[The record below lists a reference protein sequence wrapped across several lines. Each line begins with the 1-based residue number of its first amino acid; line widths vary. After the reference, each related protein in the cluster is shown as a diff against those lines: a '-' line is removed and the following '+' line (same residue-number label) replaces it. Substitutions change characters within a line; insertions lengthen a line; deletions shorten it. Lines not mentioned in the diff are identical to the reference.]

1 MNAKLISKE
10 NYTARLTFE
19 VGAEKFEEGMKHSYN
34 KNKNYINLPGFR
46 KGKAPRKLIE
56 KQYGADIFYDDA
68 INFVL
73 PDAYEEAVRELEL
86 EVVDKPAIDVESVS
100 TAEGVKFIAVVTV
113 EPEVTLGEYKG
124 LEYTR
129 VDVDVTEADLEAEL
143 KMIQEKNARTVTVER
158 AAENGDIVN
167 ISFLGTVDGVPF
179 EGGQS
184 DNYELT
190 LGSHSFI
197 DTFEDQIVGHN
208 TGDKFD
214 VNVTFPAEYHAP
226 ELAGKPAVFA
236 VELKEITVK
245 ELPEINDEF
254 AQDVS
259 EFDTLDEYKADIMAK
274 IKTSKEAA
282 AKNQQNDELIDR
294 VAIGATIDVPE
305 VMIENKVQQMLDEV
319 KQSLIQQGLPADAFD
334 QYMGGNNEQFK
345 SMYRMQAENMVKAK
359 LALKQIAIVE
369 NLEVTDEEID
379 EAIKQIGEA
388 YGIDVE
394 SMVNMATPDERK
406 SIKGELLVQ
415 KAIDFV
421 ANNAVEV
428 EPVETKIEDI
438 AADDI
443 KIEKVEE

>member
-1 MNAKLISKE
+1 MNAKLVSKE

-19 VGAEKFEEGMKHSYN
+19 VGAERFEEGMKHSYN
-34 KNKNYINLPGFR
+34 KNKNYIAMPGFR

-73 PDAYEEAVRELEL
+73 PEAYEEAVKELEL
-86 EVVDKPAIDVESVS
+86 EVVDQPTIDIESVS
-100 TAEGVKFIAVVTV
+100 VEEGVKFIAVVTV

-129 VDVDVTEADLEAEL
+129 VDVEVTEADLEAEL
-143 KMIQEKNARTVTVER
+143 KMVQEKNARTVTVER
-158 AAENGDIVN
+158 PAENGDIVN
-167 ISFLGTVDGVPF
+167 ISYHGTVDGVAF
-179 EGGQS
+179 EGGHS
-184 DNYELT
+184 DSYELT

-214 VNVTFPAEYHAP
+214 VNVTFPSEYHAP
-226 ELAGKPAVFA
+226 DLAGKAAVFA

-305 VMIENKVQQMLDEV
+305 VMIENKVKQMLDEV
-319 KQSLIQQGLPADAFD
+319 KQSLVQQGLPAEAFE
-334 QYMGGNNEQFK
+334 QYMGGNSEQFK

-359 LALKQIAIVE
+359 LALKQIAVVE
-369 NLEVTDEEID
+369 NLEVTDEEIN

-394 SMVNMATPDERK
+394 SMVNMATPEERK

-428 EPVETKIEDI
+428 EPVEANI
-438 AADDI
+438 DDI
-443 KIEKVEE
+443 KVEKVEE